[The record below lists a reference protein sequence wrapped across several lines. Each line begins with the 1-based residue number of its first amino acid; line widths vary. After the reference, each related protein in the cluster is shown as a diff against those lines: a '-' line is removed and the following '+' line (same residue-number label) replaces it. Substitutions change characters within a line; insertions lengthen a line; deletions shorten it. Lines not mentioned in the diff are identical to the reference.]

1 MIIAQNI
8 LFAFP
13 CSSYLLCVLLN
24 EVSGRK
30 PSDIVIKLRITVLMY
45 GPVLQCTHFIPNY
58 AFSLHIHCPIRYVFA
73 CFSQVKKLFEVFYG
87 IFSISILI
95 LAPLCLEKKLTLPS
109 HSLHFL
115 TSQRELKMTC
125 SAFFYVIQYN
135 DGIYIIIVLFT
146 DSI

>member
-1 MIIAQNI
+1 
-8 LFAFP
+8 
-13 CSSYLLCVLLN
+13 
-24 EVSGRK
+24 
-30 PSDIVIKLRITVLMY
+30 MY

-109 HSLHFL
+109 H
-115 TSQRELKMTC
+115 
-125 SAFFYVIQYN
+125 
-135 DGIYIIIVLFT
+135 
-146 DSI
+146 